1 MVFEVRGG
9 VVLVVGLLGLL
20 LAACSAAETM
30 GDREETAPS
39 SESSATV
46 GPGVGTEA
54 GALDGIWW
62 KPRDRSL
69 PGDIPVTVQIGPGEL
84 FVLDG
89 RAQLTSPVFRGR
101 YTFVDDV
108 VTYDGNEIAEGPC
121 SPGDGP
127 TRWSVVIV
135 DEGEIGTEVLENGVC
150 SAEIGTRASMTRLS
164 PASAVGAAITPPEGE
179 FDNTPTVP
187 SQLKGLWLRQGTGE
201 VLYFDVDGTFARSD
215 GGDVVAAPD
224 DRGAFALET
233 DDAVATEDEAVAQVV
248 MTSDGSGT
256 CAAGSTLTWA
266 SVEWNRVPP
275 AVDPPLGPIG
285 AVRVAADDQ
294 CSGSSGEQTWIHVS
308 GA

>member
-20 LAACSAAETM
+20 LAACSGAETM
-30 GDREETAPS
+30 GDQEETVP

-62 KPRDRSL
+62 KPRDPSVSR
-69 PGDIPVTVQIGPGEL
+69 DIPVTVQIGPGEL

-89 RAQLTSPVFRGR
+89 RAQLTSPIFRGR

-108 VTYDGNEIAEGPC
+108 VSYDGNEIAEGPC

-135 DEGEIGTEVLENGVC
+135 ADGEIGTEVLEDGVC
-150 SAEIGTRASMTRLS
+150 SAEIGTRASMIRLS
-164 PASAVGAAITPPEGE
+164 PASAAGAAISPPEGE
-179 FDNTPTVP
+179 FDSTLTLP

-224 DRGAFALET
+224 DRGAFALER
-233 DDAVATEDEAVAQVV
+233 DDAAATEDEALAQVV
-248 MTSDGSGT
+248 MTSDGSGI

-275 AVDPPLGPIG
+275 AADPPLGPIG
-285 AVRVAADDQ
+285 TVRVTSDDT
-294 CSGSSGEQTWIHVS
+294 CSGSSSEQTWIHVS